1 MTIQELCDIEAQDL
15 TKDLGY
21 SFERK
26 WLNLSQYR
34 GDLDRILQ
42 INLKQEDK

>member
-1 MTIQELCDIEAQDL
+1 MTTQELCDIEAQDL
-15 TKDLGY
+15 AKEFGY
-21 SFERK
+21 SFEHK

-34 GDLDRILQ
+34 GELDRILQ